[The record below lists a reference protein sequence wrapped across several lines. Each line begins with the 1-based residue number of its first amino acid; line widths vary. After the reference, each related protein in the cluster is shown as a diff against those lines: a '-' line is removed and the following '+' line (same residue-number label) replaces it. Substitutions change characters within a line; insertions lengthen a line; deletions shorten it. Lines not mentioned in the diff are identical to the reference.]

1 MKTELDA
8 GETVLKSSNANLQRG
23 VETVG
28 GRLHLTDRR
37 LIFESHAF
45 NVQTG
50 ASVVA
55 LSQIV
60 DAEPVWTL
68 FLGRIPLMP
77 NSLAVRTRERYELRF
92 VLFGRRTWRREIL
105 QAAGRPAD

>member
-23 VETVG
+23 AETVG

-45 NVQTG
+45 NIQSG
-50 ASVVA
+50 ASVVG
-55 LSQIV
+55 LGEIV

-68 FLGRIPLMP
+68 FLNSIPVMP
-77 NSLAVRTRERYELRF
+77 NSLAVRTRDGGELRF
-92 VLFGRRTWRREIL
+92 VLFGRKTWRREIL
-105 QAAGRPAD
+105 QAAGRPTA

>member
-8 GETVLKSSNANLQRG
+8 GESILKSSNANLQRG
-23 VETVG
+23 AETVG

-45 NVQTG
+45 NLQTG
-50 ASVVA
+50 TSTAA
-55 LSQIV
+55 LGEIV

-77 NSLAVRTRERYELRF
+77 NSLAVRTRDGRELRL

-105 QAAGRPAD
+105 QAAGRSAD